1 MKKTLL
7 SFLLCMLAVVGNAQ
21 NDVTKFLGIPVDGF
35 YDDMRSKLI
44 AKGFKP
50 QKLTDSEYFTGE
62 FNGAKVE
69 ITIVT
74 HNNKVCRIMLSDVT
88 NLDETDIKIR
98 FNKLVR
104 QFKDNKKYLVTD
116 DYTISDDEDI
126 SYEMDIHNKVYEAIA
141 YQVGNVENVEDI
153 KAINPEH
160 LAKKPVWFRINKL
173 RYDKYYINM
182 YYDNEYNRA
191 NGEDL

>member
-88 NLDETDIKIR
+88 NLDETNIKIR
-98 FNKLVR
+98 FNTLVR
-104 QFKDNKKYLVTD
+104 QFKDNKKYLVTN
-116 DYTISDDEDI
+116 DYSIPDDEDI
-126 SYEMDIHNKVYEAIA
+126 SFEMDIHNKVYEAIA

>member
-1 MKKTLL
+1 
-7 SFLLCMLAVVGNAQ
+7 MLAVVGNAQ

>member
-160 LAKKPVWFRINKL
+160 LTKKPVWFRINKL